1 MKLIVLFSAA
11 LMAGMLPTQATTQN
25 APGAVGTNA
34 NPEAAMTALF
44 GDPAIVKGT
53 GFEIK
58 RSDLDQV
65 VSAAR
70 SNLAVAN
77 QAAPPDLEITV
88 LNQLIAI
95 QSLLQTAT
103 PADRA
108 AGEIDAQRQYTNLL
122 AQFRTPAEFERLLK
136 ARGMTIED
144 LRSKALQEATAKAA
158 LKRALNVNVT
168 DEDAK
173 NYYNSH
179 SADFEEPEK
188 VHARHILLMT
198 IDPTTRPPMPL
209 STNTVAAK
217 RKQIDDLRKRIL
229 AGEDFATL
237 AKEYSEDTGS
247 KENGGELP
255 NFSRGQML
263 PEFEAAAFALG
274 TNQVSDVVTTMYGY
288 HLIKVLEKIPAKK
301 IAFDTA
307 EPDIKDG
314 LAQLKIRKLAPDYI
328 RKLRTDEKVEIL
340 DAALKSQDEQ
350 VQAAQAAAAAA
361 AAAASPAGDL
371 PAGTTK

>member
-1 MKLIVLFSAA
+1 MKFNVLFAAA
-11 LMAGMLPTQATTQN
+11 LMAGMLSTQATTQN

-44 GDPAIVKGT
+44 GDPPIVKGT
-53 GFEIK
+53 GFQIK

-103 PADRA
+103 PADQA
-108 AGEIDAQRQYTNLL
+108 AGKIDADQQYAKLL
-122 AQFRTPAEFERLLK
+122 AQFRTPEEFERLLK
-136 ARGMTIED
+136 ARGMTTDD
-144 LRSKALQEATAKAA
+144 LRAKALQEAVAKAA

-173 NYYNSH
+173 NYYTSH
-179 SADFEEPEK
+179 GADFEEPEK
-188 VHARHILLMT
+188 VHTRHILLMT
-198 IDPTTRPPMPL
+198 IDPTTRPPQPL
-209 STNTVAAK
+209 TTNTVAAK
-217 RKQIDDLRKRIL
+217 RKQIEDLRKRIL

-237 AKEYSEDTGS
+237 AKEYSEDPGS

-255 NFSRGQML
+255 NFSRGQMQ

-274 TNQVSDVVTTMYGY
+274 TNQVSDVVTTMFGF

-301 IAFDTA
+301 VDFTTA
-307 EPDIKDG
+307 ESDIKDG

-340 DAALKSQDEQ
+340 DANLKSQDEQ

-361 AAAASPAGDL
+361 AASDV
-371 PAGTTK
+371 PAGTGK